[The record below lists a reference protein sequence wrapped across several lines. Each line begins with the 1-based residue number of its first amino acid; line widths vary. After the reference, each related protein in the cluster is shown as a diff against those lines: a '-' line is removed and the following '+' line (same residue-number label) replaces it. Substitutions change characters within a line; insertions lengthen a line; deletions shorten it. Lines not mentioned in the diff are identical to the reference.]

1 MPKSNGRPLARRP
14 VFHDGGPAESAMGDS
29 TISNP
34 TERQFARQVVDDIVG
49 EVDRFAAQPMP
60 SLPVCGFCGMSPAMI
75 QTAFLKTPWGA
86 RLATFFCESCK
97 AVFGVQVV
105 AMEQPRQAEPLIMT
119 PGEAFRP

>member
-1 MPKSNGRPLARRP
+1 MPRSNGRPP
-14 VFHDGGPAESAMGDS
+14 D
-29 TISNP
+29 
-34 TERQFARQVVDDIVG
+34 RQPLVLEDVPQ
-49 EVDRFAAQPMP
+49 P

-75 QTAFLKTPWGA
+75 QTAFLNTPWGA